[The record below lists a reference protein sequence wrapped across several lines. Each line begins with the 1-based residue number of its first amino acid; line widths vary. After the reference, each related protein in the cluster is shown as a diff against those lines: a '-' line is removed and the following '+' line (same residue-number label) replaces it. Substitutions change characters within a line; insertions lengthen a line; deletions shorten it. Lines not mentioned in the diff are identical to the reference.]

1 MKPLFEYISRA
12 FENATP
18 ANTTGMGDVNPG
30 SKDSVGSDPP
40 PTDKKKKPSTKKKC
54 KKCKEEE

>member
-1 MKPLFEYISRA
+1 MKPLFEYISRV

-18 ANTTGMGDVNPG
+18 ANTMGMGDVDTG
-30 SKDSVGSDPP
+30 SQNSVGSDPP
-40 PTDKKKKPSTKKKC
+40 PTNKKKKPSTKKKC

>member
-18 ANTTGMGDVNPG
+18 ANTMGMGDVNTG
-30 SKDSVGSDPP
+30 SQDSVGSDPP
-40 PTDKKKKPSTKKKC
+40 PINKKKKPSTKKKC